1 MTKEGY
7 KRPDIGKQ
15 IPNFACGCHLWM
27 NLRHKKGKSAG
38 CYSPNNLGRNAFAP
52 SRIGKRGGQTASKKS
67 RQRRRTRLGAHVN
80 YVSRWRL
87 SSNWHRSRNLSRFQ
101 LGCEKAVGPIFCR
114 RRLGRWLFV
123 RTNSLGKEGTKKRAD
138 LSVRPTSDGR
148 TDGQRSA
155 RRAPM
160 PKCPQY
166 RPRSQSVVLGH
177 GYGLA

>member
-1 MTKEGY
+1 
-7 KRPDIGKQ
+7 
-15 IPNFACGCHLWM
+15 M

-80 YVSRWRL
+80 FVSRWRL
-87 SSNWHRSRNLSRFQ
+87 SSKWHRSRNLSRFQ

-123 RTNSLGKEGTKKRAD
+123 RTNSLGKERTKRAD
-138 LSVRPTSDGR
+138 LSVRPTDGR
-148 TDGQRSA
+148 AAIRATRSDA
-155 RRAPM
+155 QM
-160 PKCPQY
+160 PA
-166 RPRSQSVVLGH
+166 VLPIFPIGSIE
-177 GYGLA
+177 GRELPNSATKRFMK